1 MKYLLTLI
9 LLLTLLVPVGITS
22 AGDPAIGSPDDNACN
37 AGGVMDGKCTTEWHW
52 VCGWYLARLNK
63 NLITRAQFPAQCS
76 SLLAPLPD
84 PAPFV
89 RDFLCIKDIGGAF
102 DISFPAFNGV
112 AERVTVYVQFPVPL
126 APGVPAT
133 CTGGVIVTF
142 PAFYGSAAEAT
153 VACPLFNAPMALF
166 FPAPFPSNLYYCL

>member
-1 MKYLLTLI
+1 MKRLLTLI
-9 LLLTLLVPVGITS
+9 LLLTLLVPVGLAS
-22 AGDPAIGSPDDNACN
+22 ADDPAIGSPDDNACN

-89 RDFLCIKDIGGAF
+89 RGFVCIKDRGNII
-102 DISFPAFNGV
+102 DVSFPEFNGV
-112 AERVTVYVQFPVPL
+112 AERVTVYLHFPT
-126 APGVPAT
+126 PGLPPT
-133 CTGGVIVTF
+133 CSGPYLILLKG
-142 PAFYGSAAEAT
+142 FYGTIAEAT
-153 VACPLFNAPMALF
+153 AVCSAAVPMAVA
-166 FPAPFPSNLYYCL
+166 FPASYPSNLFSCP